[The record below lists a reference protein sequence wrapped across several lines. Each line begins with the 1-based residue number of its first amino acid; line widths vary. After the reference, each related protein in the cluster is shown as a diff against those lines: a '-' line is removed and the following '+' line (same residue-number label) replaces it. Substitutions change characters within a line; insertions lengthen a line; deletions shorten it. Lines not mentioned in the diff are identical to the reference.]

1 MTKPK
6 MGEALKAS
14 MSKEQD
20 ALAKRF
26 AKADAA
32 LKGAPAAPG
41 QGKASP
47 KARKRPAGP
56 PKPAGENVM
65 VIRDTFSMPGTDY
78 KLIESLRSKAARQG
92 YIYTKSEVIRAGLQ
106 LLSGLPP
113 AGLVD
118 TLSKVERVK
127 PGRKVE

>member
-1 MTKPK
+1 VTKPK

-32 LKGAPAAPG
+32 LQRTPAADKGEVP
-41 QGKASP
+41 P
-47 KARKRPAGP
+47 KARKRPVGP
-56 PKPAGENVM
+56 PKPAAENVM